1 MELFFPSA
9 FLALALAHFVALLS
23 PGPDFFL
30 LMGYAAR
37 YRLRGSA
44 GLCIGIAAGNGL
56 YILLV
61 IMGWSA
67 LRQFAWLFTLIELS
81 GALYLLWIGSHLVRS
96 RPQTLALNET
106 HERCPSLRKQILLGL
121 GSALLNP
128 KNALFYL
135 ALMTALLG
143 PDVTLLQQATCG
155 VWMVMVVLVWDF
167 ALVSLMG
174 LPAVQRKLSPVSFSP
189 LTLPAKR
196 EGGSSVGGRF
206 IQKKK
211 RSEERRGET
220 EETATQTMCVTW

>member
-1 MELFFPSA
+1 MELLFPSA

-30 LMGYAAR
+30 LVGYAAR
-37 YRLRGSA
+37 YRVRGSA
-44 GLCIGIAAGNGL
+44 GLCFGIAAGNGV

-61 IMGWSA
+61 ILGWSA
-67 LRQFAWLFTLIELS
+67 LRQFTWLFTLIELC

-96 RPQTLALNET
+96 RPKALTLNET
-106 HERCPSLRKQILLGL
+106 QQRFPSLRKQILLGL

-143 PDVTLLQQATCG
+143 PDVTLLQQSACG
-155 VWMVMVVLVWDF
+155 LWMVMVVLVWDL

-174 LPAVQRKLSPVSFSP
+174 LPAVQQRLSRSLWWIERTAGMVLMGF
-189 LTLPAKR
+189 
-196 EGGSSVGGRF
+196 GGWVLWRLL
-206 IQKKK
+206 
-211 RSEERRGET
+211 EN
-220 EETATQTMCVTW
+220 VL

>member
-30 LMGYAAR
+30 LMGYVAR

-67 LRQFAWLFTLIELS
+67 LRQFAWLSTLIELS

-155 VWMVMVVLVWDF
+155 VWMVMVVLVWDL

-174 LPAVQRKLSPVSFSP
+174 LPAVQRKLSRSLWLIERTAGVVLMGFGGWV
-189 LTLPAKR
+189 LWRVVAK
-196 EGGSSVGGRF
+196 
-206 IQKKK
+206 IL
-211 RSEERRGET
+211 
-220 EETATQTMCVTW
+220 